1 MNEYLVGLIIS
12 KCGKI
17 STPMIVEADNK
28 DEAEKIAVHKC
39 EENGISVYGWSYC
52 DFIG

>member
-1 MNEYLVGLIIS
+1 MNEYLVGLVIS

-17 STPMIVEADNK
+17 DTSMIVEADNK
-28 DEAEKIAVHKC
+28 DEAEKIAVRKC
-39 EENGISVYGWSYC
+39 EENGITVYGWSYC